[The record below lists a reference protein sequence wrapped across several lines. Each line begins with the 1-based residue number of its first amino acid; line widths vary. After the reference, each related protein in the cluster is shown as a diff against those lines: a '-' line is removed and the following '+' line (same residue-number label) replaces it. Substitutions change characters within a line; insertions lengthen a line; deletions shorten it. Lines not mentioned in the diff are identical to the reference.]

1 MIIKPENKKIESL
14 YSVFTEEAIKLSR
27 MCIPFFALI
36 GAALPFFIFF
46 ASQFMENSRSF
57 DFDDL
62 CDVLPIAAITGA
74 VVGFLIKGF
83 VKNLIIK
90 ENATFITEIKKS
102 GLKVED
108 DFITGKM
115 LKVVQTTNVKTN
127 IEPIPRKAFDVSF
140 KLSQISNVEIL
151 DKNMNKA
158 NYSKFCI
165 ITVGVEKYYLVCL
178 SDADAVSLR
187 DYILSSK

>member
-1 MIIKPENKKIESL
+1 MTIKPEIKKIDSL
-14 YSVFTEEAIKLSR
+14 YVVFTEEAKKISK

-36 GAALPFFIFF
+36 GAALPFLMFF
-46 ASQFMENSRSF
+46 VLQLMENSRSF

-62 CDVLPIAAITGA
+62 CEMLPITAITGA

-90 ENATFITEIKKS
+90 ENANFITEIKKS
-102 GLKVED
+102 GLKVEG

-115 LKVVQTTNVKTN
+115 LKVVQATNVKTN
-127 IEPIPRKAFDVSF
+127 VEPMPRKAFDVSF
-140 KLSQISNVEIL
+140 KLSQISNVEVL

-165 ITVGVEKYYLVCL
+165 VTVGVEKYYLLCL
-178 SDADAVSLR
+178 NEADAFSLR